1 MKDMKKKN
9 IYESPL
15 LRYCSLENEAAFLS
29 VSNPLEVDRTVSM
42 FGDAETGDPNGDIIF
57 E

>member
-29 VSNPLEVDRTVSM
+29 VSNPLEIDRTVSM